1 MGSVHRNAL
10 FMLVLLKVPLLLL
23 LIYCRTL
30 MNFVVVL
37 SVILLSLF
45 MIEFSAL
52 SDEASDLTFQVNLKD
67 NVNLSRK

>member
-10 FMLVLLKVPLLLL
+10 LMLVFLKVSLLL
-23 LIYCRTL
+23 LIYCCTL
-30 MNFVVVL
+30 MNFAVVL
-37 SVILLSLF
+37 LVMLLSLF

>member
-10 FMLVLLKVPLLLL
+10 LMLVFLKVSLLL
-23 LIYCRTL
+23 LIYCCTL
-30 MNFVVVL
+30 MNFAVVL
-37 SVILLSLF
+37 LVILLSLF

-52 SDEASDLTFQVNLKD
+52 TDEASDLTFQVNLKD

>member
-23 LIYCRTL
+23 LIYCCTL

>member
-23 LIYCRTL
+23 LIYFCTL